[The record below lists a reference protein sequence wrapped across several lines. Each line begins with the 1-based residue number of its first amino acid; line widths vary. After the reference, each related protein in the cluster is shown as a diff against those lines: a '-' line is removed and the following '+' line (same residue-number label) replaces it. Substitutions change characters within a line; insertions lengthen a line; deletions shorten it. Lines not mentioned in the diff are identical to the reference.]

1 MGGNAQ
7 GWKVLYAEPLP
18 AELQAIVREALPL
31 EFRLDVVASR
41 EREELFRRARDADFI
56 VAATARIDGE
66 VLASAPRLRLVQHQ
80 GVGYDNVDVA
90 ACKERGVAVALTPEG
105 TTIGVAEHT
114 FLLILAL
121 YKRLRTAEGA
131 LRAGG
136 WPVWELRAQ
145 SFEMAGKTLGIV
157 GFGRIGREVARRAV
171 AFDATVLYYDPF
183 PAPPEVEGALS
194 TAYRPLDDLLRV
206 ADIVTLHLPLT
217 TATRGVIDGRALGL
231 MKPTAILINTA
242 RGPLVDEPALVEAL
256 KSGGIS
262 GAGLDVFEREPP
274 GAEHPLLPLEN
285 VVLTPHI
292 AAGTSDAFRTKMQAV
307 AANVRRVVQ
316 GQAPANL
323 VPDPV

>member
-1 MGGNAQ
+1 MGGDVRQ
-7 GWKVLYAEPLP
+7 WKVLYAEPLP
-18 AELQAIVREALPL
+18 TELQDIVREALTPG
-31 EFRLDVVASR
+31 FRLDVVASR
-41 EREELFRRARDADFI
+41 EREELLRRVRDADFI

-105 TTIGVAEHT
+105 TTTGVAEHT

-121 YKRLRTAEGA
+121 YKHLRTAEGA

-136 WPVWELRAQ
+136 WPVWELRAR
-145 SFEMAGKTLGIV
+145 SFEMAGKTLGLV
-157 GFGRIGREVARRAV
+157 GFGRVGREVARRAV
-171 AFDATVLYYDPF
+171 AFDARVLYYDPF
-183 PAPPEVEGALS
+183 PAPPEVERTLS
-194 TAYRPLDDLLRV
+194 TAYRPLDDLLRE
-206 ADIVTLHLPLT
+206 ADIVSLHLPLT
-217 TATRGVIDGRALGL
+217 AATRGLIDGRALGL
-231 MKPTAILINTA
+231 MKPTAVLINTA

-256 KSGGIS
+256 TSGRIA

-274 GAEHPLLPLEN
+274 GPEHPLLALEN

-307 AANVRRVVQ
+307 AANVRRVAQ

-323 VPDPV
+323 VPELA